1 MAYSPGRSDLPVE
14 EGREGVDKRR
24 AARFAVAGI
33 AVLVAVLFMAQN
45 NERVELNLLVFS
57 VTARLWLGL
66 LFSLVLGALLGQ
78 GIEALWAR
86 RKRRGGES

>member
-1 MAYSPGRSDLPVE
+1 MAYSPGRSDFPVA
-14 EGREGVDKRR
+14 EGREGIDKRR
-24 AARFAVAGI
+24 AARLAVVGI

-66 LFSLVLGALLGQ
+66 LFSLVLGALMGQ

>member
-1 MAYSPGRSDLPVE
+1 MAYSPGRSDVPLE
-14 EGREGVDKRR
+14 EGGEGIDKRR
-24 AARFAVAGI
+24 AARFAVAGL

-45 NERVELNLLVFS
+45 NERVELNFLVFS

>member
-1 MAYSPGRSDLPVE
+1 MAYSPGRSDFPVE
-14 EGREGVDKRR
+14 EGREGTDKRR